1 MPRPRLVKT
10 LVLGALALNA
20 WGPLAVASDM
30 NGPPRPPDGRLAVL
44 PALLALAGLAGLFV
58 GFLLGRWRL
67 WRLLALLMPVATGG
81 TLCWY
86 VLAMLCSS
94 DPTSDTAATVGALL
108 LAPLLGVLFAT
119 LLSLAG
125 LVGRLT
131 RRLPS

>member
-1 MPRPRLVKT
+1 MKT

-67 WRLLALLMPVATGG
+67 
-81 TLCWY
+81 
-86 VLAMLCSS
+86 
-94 DPTSDTAATVGALL
+94 
-108 LAPLLGVLFAT
+108 
-119 LLSLAG
+119 
-125 LVGRLT
+125 
-131 RRLPS
+131 